1 MIDLRSD
8 TVTQPTKGMR
18 KAMSEAVV
26 GDDVL
31 GDDPTV
37 IELQEKA
44 AKILGKEAA
53 LYVPSGTMSN
63 IVATRTHTSPGD
75 EIVTEAHSHIYRYE
89 GGAFAALSG
98 CSIALVHTDN
108 GLMTGEAVSD
118 SIRKAEGSL
127 SHYPNGSLVCV
138 ENTAQGGGGTVYS
151 QNTLDKICKVAK
163 EKDCKLHMDGAR
175 LFNAVVA
182 SRADPARMVRDFDT
196 VSICLSKGLG
206 APVGSLLVGSKAD
219 LAQAHRWRKMFGG
232 GMRQAGIIAS
242 AGIYSLQNN
251 IDRLSEDHARIRSLA
266 EAINSLDFFSID
278 METVQ
283 TNMVY
288 INVDDEKYSADDV
301 VNELA
306 KKGID
311 LYSTGPQDMRAV
323 AHLDVDDEDIGQAIS
338 AFQSL
343 SH

>member
-8 TVTQPTKGMR
+8 TVTQPTEGMLE
-18 KAMSEAVV
+18 AMSKASV

-37 IELQEKA
+37 IELQNKA
-44 AKILGKEAA
+44 AKMLGKESA
-53 LYVPSGTMSN
+53 LYVPSGTMAN

-75 EIVTEAHSHIYRYE
+75 EIVTEAHSHVYRYE

-98 CSIALVHTDN
+98 CSVALVDGKN
-108 GLMTGEAVSD
+108 GLMTPEQVSS

-151 QNTLDKICKVAK
+151 QDTLDEICKVAK
-163 EKDCKLHMDGAR
+163 QRDCKLHLDGAR

-182 SRADPARMVRDFDT
+182 SNTDAARMARDFDS

-206 APVGSLLVGSKAD
+206 APIGSVLVGTKKD

-232 GMRQAGIIAS
+232 GMRQAGVIAS
-242 AGIYSLQNN
+242 AGLYALENN
-251 IDRLSEDHARIRSLA
+251 IERLGEDHRRARQFA
-266 EAINSLDFFSID
+266 EAVSEMPDFS
-278 METVQ
+278 
-283 TNMVY
+283 
-288 INVDDEKYSADDV
+288 INVDNVQSNIVFIGVGKGNTEEIIEKLSKQGVDILSTDD
-301 VNELA
+301 
-306 KKGID
+306 
-311 LYSTGPQDMRAV
+311 STIRAV
-323 AHLDVDDEDIGQAIS
+323 FHLHITDEDLESVIDGFS
-338 AFQSL
+338 KVSL
-343 SH
+343 S

>member
-1 MIDLRSD
+1 MIDIRSD
-8 TVTQPTKGMR
+8 TVTQPTECMR
-18 KAMSEAVV
+18 KAMLEADV

-37 IELQEKA
+37 IKVQNKA
-44 AKILGKEAA
+44 AELLGKESA

-98 CSIALVHTDN
+98 CSVALVDGKN
-108 GLMTGEAVSD
+108 GLMTSEQVSN

-138 ENTAQGGGGTVYS
+138 ENTAQGGGGSVYS
-151 QNTLDKICKVAK
+151 QEAIDDICKVAR

-175 LFNAVVA
+175 LFNASVA
-182 SRADPARMVRDFDT
+182 SNTDPARMVRDFDS

-206 APVGSLLVGSKAD
+206 APIGSVLVGSKKD

-232 GMRQAGIIAS
+232 GMRQAGMMAA
-242 AGIYSLQNN
+242 AGIYALENN
-251 IDRLSEDHARIRSLA
+251 IDRLREDHRRARKFA
-266 EAINSLDFFSID
+266 EALVEMPNFSVNLD
-278 METVQ
+278 TVQ
-283 TNMVY
+283 SNIVY
-288 INVDDEKYSADDV
+288 IGVGKGRSKQMIEK
-301 VNELA
+301 LA
-306 KKGID
+306 KQDID
-311 LYSTGPQDMRAV
+311 ILDTDDSTIRAV
-323 AHLDVDDEDIGQAIS
+323 FHLHIGDEDLEKIIEVFAQ
-338 AFQSL
+338 L
-343 SH
+343 R

>member
-1 MIDLRSD
+1 
-8 TVTQPTKGMR
+8 
-18 KAMSEAVV
+18 
-26 GDDVL
+26 
-31 GDDPTV
+31 
-37 IELQEKA
+37 
-44 AKILGKEAA
+44 
-53 LYVPSGTMSN
+53 
-63 IVATRTHTSPGD
+63 
-75 EIVTEAHSHIYRYE
+75 
-89 GGAFAALSG
+89 
-98 CSIALVHTDN
+98 
-108 GLMTGEAVSD
+108 
-118 SIRKAEGSL
+118 
-127 SHYPNGSLVCV
+127 
-138 ENTAQGGGGTVYS
+138 
-151 QNTLDKICKVAK
+151 
-163 EKDCKLHMDGAR
+163 
-175 LFNAVVA
+175 
-182 SRADPARMVRDFDT
+182 
-196 VSICLSKGLG
+196 
-206 APVGSLLVGSKAD
+206 
-219 LAQAHRWRKMFGG
+219 
-232 GMRQAGIIAS
+232 MRQAGIIAS

>member
-8 TVTQPTKGMR
+8 TVTQPTEGMR
-18 KAMSEAVV
+18 KAMLAADV

-37 IELQEKA
+37 IELQNKA
-44 AKILGKEAA
+44 AQLLGKEAA

-63 IVATRTHTSPGD
+63 IVATRTHTLPGD
-75 EIVTEAHSHIYRYE
+75 EIVTEAHSHVYRYE

-98 CSIALVHTDN
+98 CSVALVDGKN
-108 GLMTGEAVSD
+108 GLMTPEQVSI

-151 QNTLDKICKVAK
+151 QDTLDEICKVAK
-163 EKDCKLHMDGAR
+163 QRDCKLHLDGAR

-182 SRADPARMVRDFDT
+182 SNTDAARMARDFDS

-206 APVGSLLVGSKAD
+206 APIGSVLVGTKKD

-232 GMRQAGIIAS
+232 GMRQAGMMAA
-242 AGIYSLQNN
+242 AGIYALENN
-251 IDRLSEDHARIRSLA
+251 IDRLSEDHRRARQFAEALA
-266 EAINSLDFFSID
+266 EMPNFSVNLDA
-278 METVQ
+278 VQ
-283 TNMVY
+283 SNIVY
-288 INVDDEKYSADDV
+288 IGVGKGESKDTIEK
-301 VNELA
+301 LA
-306 KKGID
+306 KHNLDIMD
-311 LYSTGPQDMRAV
+311 TDDSTIRAV
-323 AHLDVDDEDIGQAIS
+323 FHLHITDEDLESAIDGFS
-338 AFQSL
+338 KVSL
-343 SH
+343 S